1 VVEGCSL
8 PLNAVRRALVACAA
22 VLALVLASAAPA
34 GAGDPVKDRKAA
46 QERANAAAA
55 RFAKASSQLAR
66 AEAEV
71 AALEAK
77 AKENQATVAGLQ
89 DKVKT
94 VAVNAYVHGNT
105 SQFTFDQD
113 LSRTART
120 QALAR
125 YVTLGDTDALDAY
138 RAAREDLDV
147 SQQELRRQLDQRK
160 AAASKLRK
168 DKQAAYS
175 ELDRLA
181 QIEKQYLAKLEAE
194 RKAAEARA
202 AAKRAAE
209 QRAAS
214 AARQATRPARTT
226 ATAAPTSSA
235 ARPSG
240 VIASGEWICPVQ
252 GPRSFSNDWGQPRS
266 GGRRHQG
273 NDILSP
279 RGTPVVASV
288 SGTVKHHNSSLG
300 GLSYYLSGDDGN
312 TYFGTHL
319 SAYAASGRVSAGTVV
334 GYVGDSGNARGTP
347 HLHFE
352 IHPGGGGPVNPYPTL
367 SRYC

>member
-1 VVEGCSL
+1 M
-8 PLNAVRRALVACAA
+8 RRALAAGAA
-22 VLALVLASAAPA
+22 VLALVLATAAPA
-34 GAGDPVKDRKAA
+34 AAGDPVKDRKAA

-55 RFAKASSQLAR
+55 RFAKAASQLAR
-66 AEAEV
+66 VESEV
-71 AALEAK
+71 AELEAK
-77 AKENQATVAGLQ
+77 AKETEAKVAGLQ
-89 DKVKT
+89 QQVKT
-94 VAVNAYVHGNT
+94 VAVNAYVRGNAT
-105 SQFTFDQD
+105 SFTFDAD

-125 YVTLGDTDALDAY
+125 YVTLGDTDALDEY

-147 SQQELRRQLDQRK
+147 GQSALRKQLDQRK
-160 AAASKLRK
+160 AAAAKLRA
-168 DKQAAYS
+168 DKQKAYS

-181 QIEKQYLAKLEAE
+181 KIEKAYLAKIEADRIAAE
-194 RKAAEARA
+194 RKAAAQRQAARTARTSTRTA
-202 AAKRAAE
+202 AA
-209 QRAAS
+209 
-214 AARQATRPARTT
+214 
-226 ATAAPTSSA
+226 AAPTA
-235 ARPSG
+235 GRPTG
-240 VIASGEWICPVQ
+240 VIASGNWVCPVQ

-288 SGTVKHHNSSLG
+288 GGTVKHHNSSLG
-300 GLSYYLSGDDGN
+300 GLSYYLNGDDGN

-352 IHPGGGGPVNPYPTL
+352 IHPGGGGAVNPYPTL
-367 SRYC
+367 SKYC

>member
-1 VVEGCSL
+1 M
-8 PLNAVRRALVACAA
+8 RRALVACAA
-22 VLALVLASAAPA
+22 VLALVLALAAPA
-34 GAGDPVKDRKAA
+34 SAGDPTKDRKAA

-55 RFAKASSQLAR
+55 RFSKAASQLAR
-66 AEAEV
+66 VEAEV
-71 AALEAK
+71 NELEAK
-77 AKENQATVAGLQ
+77 ARENEARVAGLQ
-89 DKVKT
+89 GQVKA
-94 VAVNAYVHGNT
+94 VAVNAYVRGNAT
-105 SQFTFDQD
+105 AFTFDSD

-125 YVTLGDTDALDAY
+125 YVTLGNTDALDEF

-147 SQQELRRQLDQRK
+147 GQAALTKQLEQRK
-160 AAASKLRK
+160 AAAAKLRK
-168 DKQAAYS
+168 DQKAAYAELERLAKVEKAYLAKIEAEKQAAA
-175 ELDRLA
+175 R
-181 QIEKQYLAKLEAE
+181 
-194 RKAAEARA
+194 RA
-202 AAKRAAE
+202 AAARQASRNTRAA
-209 QRAAS
+209 AAS
-214 AARQATRPARTT
+214 AA
-226 ATAAPTSSA
+226 PTSGTSGTSG
-235 ARPSG
+235 RVSG
-240 VIASGEWICPVQ
+240 VIASGSWVCPVQ
-252 GPRSFSNDWGQPRS
+252 GPRSFSNDYGMPRS

-288 SGTVKHHNSSLG
+288 SGNVKHHNSSLG
-300 GLSYYLSGDDGN
+300 GLSYYLAGDDGN

-319 SAYAASGRVSAGTVV
+319 SAFAASGRVSAGTVV